1 MKLPM
6 HPALPNTI
14 GDNDAHLT
22 HPSSTYKS
30 GNVVQ
35 INGATSMSC
44 STGASKRDGD
54 KNGDDVEHPVAGVKK
69 SALRVADP
77 QRFVRGLP
85 EI

>member
-35 INGATSMSC
+35 INGATS
-44 STGASKRDGD
+44 TADAGFQIGEAGEGA
-54 KNGDDVEHPVAGVKK
+54 PVV
-69 SALRVADP
+69 P
-77 QRFVRGLP
+77 FVLLP
-85 EI
+85 AEN